1 MLHSLIYHET
11 FFLKSKQF
19 SKCFK
24 LISLQSKSKTLPS
37 FLVKAKV
44 TWCIGDVD
52 LTSSMVVDVKASPTK
67 MQIVQKIMQVELS
80 VILSTS
86 GEKLFGSSSR
96 LYWTIMQIYRCF
108 GQLIDSPNVHNDPP
122 AERIVYTLI
131 DVSSSFSYCL
141 IRAALIS
148 FNISMLCKV
157 FLTVIPNFQY

>member
-1 MLHSLIYHET
+1 MLLLSNYHET
-11 FFLKSKQF
+11 FYLKSKG
-19 SKCFK
+19 FK
-24 LISLQSKSKTLPS
+24 LISLQRKGKTLLS
-37 FLVKAKV
+37 FMVKAKV

-86 GEKLFGSSSR
+86 GEKLFGTSSR

-122 AERIVYTLI
+122 AERIVHYFDRCFIILFLLSN
-131 DVSSSFSYCL
+131 SSCSDFTKY
-141 IRAALIS
+141 INAMQAV
-148 FNISMLCKV
+148 FNCYS
-157 FLTVIPNFQY
+157 